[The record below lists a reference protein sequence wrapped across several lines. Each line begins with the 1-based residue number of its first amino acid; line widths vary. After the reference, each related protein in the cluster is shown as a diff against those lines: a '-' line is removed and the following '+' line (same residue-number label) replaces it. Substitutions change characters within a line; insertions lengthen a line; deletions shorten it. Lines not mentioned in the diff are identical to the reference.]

1 MAEHRQHLKI
11 FVARHK
17 EWIGR
22 VGADLLAKKGRSLDQ
37 FLADLVR
44 PGFKFDEI
52 TLLCFARMHHKH
64 IFIMMESRFWTTRR
78 DNDVSQ
84 CYLKFGYIGN
94 LLFVPIMHES
104 VQCRKFLD
112 GARCVHLYLPKR
124 SSAQQHDRKN
134 AQIAPAIE
142 TITIDEDTSF
152 PDHNEAKLHSD
163 LRDCVNDVFD
173 AILGHSPSDIPNG
186 IMPPA
191 AP

>member
-1 MAEHRQHLKI
+1 MAEHWQHLKI

-22 VGADLLAKKGRSLDQ
+22 VGADLLVKKGRTLDQ
-37 FLADLVR
+37 YLADLVR

-52 TLLCFARMHHKH
+52 AFLYFALIHHKH

-104 VQCRKFLD
+104 VQCRKFPD
-112 GARCVHLYLPKR
+112 GAHCVHLYLPKR
-124 SSAQQHDRKN
+124 SSA
-134 AQIAPAIE
+134 
-142 TITIDEDTSF
+142 
-152 PDHNEAKLHSD
+152 
-163 LRDCVNDVFD
+163 
-173 AILGHSPSDIPNG
+173 
-186 IMPPA
+186 
-191 AP
+191 